1 MNLII
6 AGCEYSGTTTLANG
20 IAEWARRTMG
30 GTQEIHDHFK
40 IPHIACYRI
49 GPPAEP
55 LTDEELGQIMAW
67 TPKMKEMA
75 QRQSMNYHMPNTCA
89 GDDYIVVGFHIED
102 AVYAAPFFGYGH
114 DKEPQGGLRWKYARH
129 LETEFMEQAPDTV
142 LVYVKASAEVIAER
156 MARNPHPVSIVQK
169 KDIEP
174 VLADFETEYERSVIH
189 SKVVIDTSVA
199 TVEGSVD
206 ELRLA
211 LQPHLTIV
219 DRRRM
224 VVRGTA
230 G

>member
-20 IAEWARRTMG
+20 IAEWARTTLG
-30 GTQEIHDHFK
+30 GTQEIHDHYK

-55 LTDEELGQIMAW
+55 LTDDELRQIMAW

-75 QRQSMNYHMPNTCA
+75 QRQSMNYHMPNTRRS
-89 GDDYIVVGFHIED
+89 DDYIVVGFQIED

-114 DKEPQGGLRWKYARH
+114 DKEPQGGLRTKYARH
-129 LETEFMEQAPDTV
+129 LEEEFNNQAPDTV
-142 LVYVKASAEVIAER
+142 LVLVKASEEVIAER
-156 MARNPHPVSIVQK
+156 MARNPHPYSIVQK

-174 VLADFETEYERSVIH
+174 VLADFETEFERSVIH
-189 SKVVIDTSVA
+189 TKMVIDTSEA
-199 TVEGSVD
+199 TVEESLD
-206 ELRLA
+206 DLRRGLM
-211 LQPHLTIV
+211 PHLTIE

-224 VVRGTA
+224 VVRRK
-230 G
+230 